1 MTLEEFIE
9 QCESNEEVKKA
20 FMEAAEAGS
29 LDAFLKSAGV
39 SATLE
44 DVEQYV
50 MAGKLGELSDKE
62 LDDVT
67 AGKSDWGG
75 GLLDTVKGMLKH

>member
-1 MTLEEFIE
+1 
-9 QCESNEEVKKA
+9 
-20 FMEAAEAGS
+20 
-29 LDAFLKSAGV
+29 
-39 SATLE
+39 
-44 DVEQYV
+44 